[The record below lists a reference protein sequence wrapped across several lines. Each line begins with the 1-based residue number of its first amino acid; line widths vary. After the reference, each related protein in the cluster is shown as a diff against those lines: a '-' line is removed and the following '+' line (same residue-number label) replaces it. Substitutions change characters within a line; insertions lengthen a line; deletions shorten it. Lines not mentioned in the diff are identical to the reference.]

1 MADAVSPQTAP
12 ADAAHGSQGHGAG
25 GGDAHGHGHNPF
37 LAHHFETMS
46 QQFDSGKLGMWLFLG
61 TEILLF
67 GGLFCAYAIWRGNHP
82 EIFHAGHQ
90 HLNKTLGAINTVVLL
105 LSSFTMAWA
114 VRCAQTSNR
123 NGLILG
129 LTLTLLGGFGFMGI
143 KYFEYSEKIAH
154 GYRPGKYYA
163 PKHDAAHAATPAA
176 AAGHAAAPAA
186 DAHAPAPA
194 AAASDGHASG
204 AQTAAAGSEHA
215 ATPPP
220 AATPPAVAGGADAPK
235 ILPAAVAPGGLA
247 AQPAGAGHG
256 GEDTPNVHLYFSI
269 YFCLTGLHGIHVLAG
284 MTVIAW
290 LLMRSVRGDFSSA
303 YFDPV
308 DLGGLYWHLV
318 DLIWIYLFPL
328 LYLID

>member
-1 MADAVSPQTAP
+1 MADAVSPQTAS
-12 ADAAHGSQGHGAG
+12 ASAGSASHGHGG
-25 GGDAHGHGHNPF
+25 GSDAQGHGHNPF
-37 LAHHFETMS
+37 LAHHFQTMA
-46 QQFDSGKLGMWLFLG
+46 QQFDSGKLGMWLFLA

-143 KYFEYSEKIAH
+143 KYVEYSEKIRH

-163 PKHDAAHAATPAA
+163 PKHEAHAAGGASQ
-176 AAGHAAAPAA
+176 AAGATDGAHAAAPAGGEHADSTNDSDHATGTLA
-186 DAHAPAPA
+186 DATPP
-194 AAASDGHASG
+194 
-204 AQTAAAGSEHA
+204 TAAA
-215 ATPPP
+215 
-220 AATPPAVAGGADAPK
+220 AGGADAPK

-247 AQPAGAGHG
+247 AQPAGGGGHG
-256 GEDTPNVHLYFSI
+256 DDNTPNVHLYFSI

-303 YFDPV
+303 YFEPV